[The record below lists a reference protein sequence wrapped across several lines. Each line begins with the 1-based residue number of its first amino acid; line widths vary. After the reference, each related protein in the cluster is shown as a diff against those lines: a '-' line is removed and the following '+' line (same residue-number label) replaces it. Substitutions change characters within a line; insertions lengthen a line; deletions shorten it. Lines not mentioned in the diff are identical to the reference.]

1 MSISCTEKR
10 IGIMLMLQPSEWLS
24 ENVLRFPVD
33 ATLRRFLADYY
44 TISVVELDSVN
55 YGFPVARLR
64 SYQLG
69 VHKSKM
75 AMSSLPKQLPVPLN
89 EFVEKLIR
97 PCKFSWMLLW
107 WIHEKDLDKQTSLW
121 ESSEIDIEL
130 GWAGNRPTV
139 RPLADLSPEDLQ
151 HGRWFQ
157 CLSGSEQDN
166 AKVYALRYE
175 GKACS
180 LTQSATER
188 ATCSTSLY
196 LQTFIHNFGILWNWK
211 STPCRWL
218 TASECLTAMG
228 FPVYPPYRDHI
239 KLPSSSL
246 GSQCG
251 QHPFLLTSFDV
262 GRQERKPQTVRDQ
275 CGNSDALVLAT
286 VCEMHSL
293 LFTRQLRKM

>member
-1 MSISCTEKR
+1 
-10 IGIMLMLQPSEWLS
+10 MLMLQPSEWLS

-33 ATLRRFLADYY
+33 ATLRRFLAEYY

-69 VHKSKM
+69 VHKSKV

-89 EFVEKLIR
+89 EFVEKLRR

-107 WIHEKDLDKQTSLW
+107 WIHENDLDKQTSLW
-121 ESSEIDIEL
+121 ESSEIQVEL
-130 GWAGNRPTV
+130 DWAGSRPTV
-139 RPLADLSPEDLQ
+139 RPVTDLSPEDIQ
-151 HGRWFQ
+151 YGPWFTS
-157 CLSGSEQDN
+157 LSGSEQDN
-166 AKVYALRYE
+166 AKIYALRYE

-180 LTQSATER
+180 RTA
-188 ATCSTSLY
+188 LY

-218 TASECLTAMG
+218 TASECLSAMG
-228 FPVYPPYRDHI
+228 FPVYPPYRD
-239 KLPSSSL
+239 LVNVNMPSSSSSSS
-246 GSQCG
+246 GPGG
-251 QHPFLLTSFDV
+251 QRPFLLTSFDV
-262 GRQERKPQTVRDQ
+262 SRPDRKPQTVRDQ

-286 VCEMHSL
+286 VCEIHSL
-293 LFTRQLRKM
+293 LFTKKLSKNVNFMYK

>member
-1 MSISCTEKR
+1 
-10 IGIMLMLQPSEWLS
+10 MLMLQPSEWLS

-33 ATLRRFLADYY
+33 ATLRRFLAEYY

-69 VHKSKM
+69 VHKSKV

-89 EFVEKLIR
+89 EFVEKLRR

-107 WIHEKDLDKQTSLW
+107 WIHENDLDKQTSLW
-121 ESSEIDIEL
+121 ESSEIQVEL
-130 GWAGNRPTV
+130 DWAGSRPTV
-139 RPLADLSPEDLQ
+139 RPVTDLSPEDIQ
-151 HGRWFQ
+151 YGPWFTS
-157 CLSGSEQDN
+157 LSGSEQDN
-166 AKVYALRYE
+166 AKIYALRYE

-180 LTQSATER
+180 LTQSAVER
-188 ATCSTSLY
+188 ATCSTALY

-218 TASECLTAMG
+218 TASECLSAMG
-228 FPVYPPYRDHI
+228 FPVYPPYRD
-239 KLPSSSL
+239 LVNVNMPSSSSSSS
-246 GSQCG
+246 GPGG
-251 QHPFLLTSFDV
+251 QRPFLLTSFDV
-262 GRQERKPQTVRDQ
+262 SRPDRKPQTVRDQ

-286 VCEMHSL
+286 VCEIHSL
-293 LFTRQLRKM
+293 LLTKKLSKNVNFMYK